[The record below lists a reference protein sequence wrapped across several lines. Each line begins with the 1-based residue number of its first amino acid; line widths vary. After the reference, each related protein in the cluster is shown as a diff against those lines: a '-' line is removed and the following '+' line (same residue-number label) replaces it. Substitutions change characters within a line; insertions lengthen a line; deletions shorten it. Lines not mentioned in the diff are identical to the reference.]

1 MRLVELRGLDL
12 RSFAQIALH
21 PIAGWNVFV
30 GGNGA
35 GKTTVLEAVYLLSH
49 GRSFRP
55 SARGALTRHGQAQHA
70 VFGVVDDGVRQH
82 RLGLQQARGQS
93 QVRIDG
99 SQATLGELVRH
110 CAVVCFEPG
119 SRSII
124 AGAPEERRR
133 FVDWGVFH
141 VEHAFLQSWR
151 RYQRALRQRNV
162 LLRQPHGDEAALEP
176 WEAEMAL
183 SGEAVTTMRAT
194 WLQELQEPL
203 LRLLQLLLPQLGA
216 ARLEFHP
223 GYETERGL
231 AAVLGVRRGRDRDV
245 GSTTRGPH
253 RADWSLVFEHAPLR
267 EHLSRGQEK
276 LCALACLLAQAQLH
290 AQQLGR
296 WPVLCMDDLQS
307 ELDAEHFSLVMGELR
322 KTPAQVWL
330 TGTRKPDGVPRD
342 SAVFHVEQG
351 LNPRLL

>member
-1 MRLVELRGLDL
+1 MRLIELRGEQL
-12 RSFAQIALH
+12 RSFTRLGLYPA
-21 PIAGWNVFV
+21 AGWNVFV

-35 GKTTVLEAVYLLSH
+35 GKTTILEAVYLLSH

-55 SARGALTRHGQAQHA
+55 SARGALTRHGQPQHA
-70 VFGVVDDGVRQH
+70 VFGVVDDGERKH
-82 RLGLQQARGQS
+82 RLGLQQGRGQS

-99 SQATLGELVRH
+99 GPATLGELVRH

-141 VEHAFLQSWR
+141 VEHTFLESWR
-151 RYQRALRQRNV
+151 RYQRALRQRNA
-162 LLRQPHGDEAALEP
+162 LLRQGPWDESALLP
-176 WEAEMAL
+176 WETEMAL
-183 SGEAVTTMRAT
+183 SGEAVTRMRAA
-194 WLQELQEPL
+194 WLQELQQPL
-203 LRLLQLLLPQLGA
+203 LDLLQLLLPQLGA
-216 ARLEFHP
+216 ARLEFQP

-231 AAVLGVRRGRDRDV
+231 AAALAVRRGRDRDV
-245 GSTTRGPH
+245 GSSTRGPH
-253 RADWSLVFEHAPLR
+253 RADWSLIFEHAPRR

-276 LCALACLLAQAQLH
+276 LSALACLLAQAQVH
-290 AQQLGR
+290 ARLRGH

-307 ELDAEHFSLVMGELR
+307 ELDAEHLALVMCELR
-322 KTPAQVWL
+322 NTPAQVWL
-330 TGTRKPDGVPRD
+330 TGTHRPDGVPPD